1 MRISSL
7 SKKTFWWSEVFGR
20 SGKNAP
26 GQTFRLIFLSQYL
39 SCSLI
44 SISPF
49 SCTQTIFLSLS
60 LSLPLLHPL
69 SQSHTHTILHSGSYT
84 LYFSLSHTHSILHS
98 VSYTL
103 YLTLCLIHTVF
114 ISISYTIYLTLC
126 LIHTLSYSLS
136 HTHCLYLYI
145 IHNLSYTLSHTH
157 SILHSGSYTLSFS
170 LYHTHTI
177 LLSLSSPHLQYIARS
192 LSLSLANTLFLSLGL
207 SLTSHSIIHPLLLTI
222 FPSICL
228 SASLASPLSFLNT
241 NYHLWTHSRSH
252 LLLKISILC
261 YLSHYQKLFSSFS
274 VSPSHS
280 TKLTL

>member
-49 SCTQTIFLSLS
+49 SCTQTIFLSFS
-60 LSLPLLHPL
+60 LSLPPSLA
-69 SQSHTHTILHSGSYT
+69 ST
-84 LYFSLSHTHSILHS
+84 L
-98 VSYTL
+98 
-103 YLTLCLIHTVF
+103 
-114 ISISYTIYLTLC
+114 SISYTHNLTLWLIHTIFLSISYTLYLTLC

-170 LYHTHTI
+170 QYHTHTI

-192 LSLSLANTLFLSLGL
+192 LSLSLANTLSLSRSLSDISLYHTPTLTHYLSFSLSLCLSCIPSLFFKHKISSLISQSLTFTSENLYPMLSISLSKTLFLFLGL
-207 SLTSHSIIHPLLLTI
+207 SLTFNQAHSLINPLLLT
-222 FPSICL
+222 L
-228 SASLASPLSFLNT
+228 
-241 NYHLWTHSRSH
+241 
-252 LLLKISILC
+252 
-261 YLSHYQKLFSSFS
+261 
-274 VSPSHS
+274 
-280 TKLTL
+280 

>member
-49 SCTQTIFLSLS
+49 SCTQTIFLSFS
-60 LSLPLLHPL
+60 LSLPPSLA
-69 SQSHTHTILHSGSYT
+69 ST
-84 LYFSLSHTHSILHS
+84 L
-98 VSYTL
+98 
-103 YLTLCLIHTVF
+103 
-114 ISISYTIYLTLC
+114 SISYTHNLTLWLIHTIFLSISYTLYLTLC

-157 SILHSGSYTLSFS
+157 SILLSVSYTLSLS

-241 NYHLWTHSRSH
+241 KYHLWSHSRSH